1 MHIRPILLLLLSCLT
16 MTAAAVPRKDPPPDS
31 PPALPVREGADTIR
45 LDERYLPSKVTAP
58 SLTGR
63 AGGESGFLTVDS
75 RSGLAQNN
83 VKSIAQDDF
92 GFVWLGT
99 KNGLCR
105 YDGRSLRTV
114 RVADGD
120 TGAANQ
126 NISALER
133 EAGHLLW
140 VGTDQGLFLYD
151 LSADRFLHVETAA
164 ADGQRMTNWVSEIWH
179 DGEGNVWV
187 VVPDEGIFRIAC
199 AGGGGAEAMAT
210 APLHH
215 YANPGQTSSNH
226 FSCLSVGPGGEVWAS
241 GWNIGL
247 WRYVPQTD
255 GFEQLREDATGRPLV
270 GIQTNTLTS
279 LADGSLAMAVQDG
292 HLLLYSPIRGE
303 LTENPWQDFSA
314 TIVRGARAYGETLL
328 VGTYDG
334 LYLINTRTGEA
345 AHYSH
350 DRNNRLSLSDDI
362 IYSIFRDREGG
373 YWLGTMFGGAAYL
386 PAREQM
392 FTVIQC
398 DDVGRTLSSDRIR
411 QLTTDGGTSLWLCT
425 EDRGINHINLATGR
439 ITPDVGH
446 TDSKDDNYTVCL
458 TYFQGRL
465 YAGINKVGVKV
476 VDTRTGQT
484 LLLSNS
490 LLGMPEGASTY
501 DISVDRQGLFWL
513 ATDKGVWRGRL
524 DTGSALT
531 SVEGLEDLWAYQLL
545 HDRRGDVWAA
555 LMGGGLAHLDIRNGR
570 VRRYLPEA
578 DNPHSLSS
586 ASVSAVFEDSR
597 GRIWLSTDRGGI
609 CRYRPESDDFERFN
623 TEQGLPDNVAYNILE
638 DSHQRLWFGTNRGLV
653 QLDPATG
660 RIRLFTTAQGLPSNQ
675 FNYKAALALN
685 GNTFFFGTINGLVRC
700 HPDLLAS
707 DGEGGRTASA
717 ADLLITRLSIDGQE
731 VTPQSPHSPL
741 KHSIME
747 TDRITL
753 PFRHSNISLDI
764 ALLSY
769 GDRLETAYEYRLEP
783 LDEEWHP
790 VPDGGLTLANVGS
803 GTYTLRLR
811 SSGLTGDN
819 ASQRERTLIIVVR
832 QPLWRQWWAIVLYFI
847 AAAALVSLWAIW
859 YRRRKERQFQER
871 QHVFA
876 IEKEKE
882 LSEKRIQYFTEI
894 AHEIRTPL
902 TLISG
907 PLEVIERAGI
917 DNQRVAHNLSV
928 IHQNTNR
935 LLNLASQ
942 LLDFQ
947 KVDSGE
953 LHPQLETVN
962 VSELL
967 RDTMERF
974 EPTYALRGK
983 RLLQLHIEPAVLAQ
997 IDREA
1002 VTKILSNLLNNALK
1016 YGESRCE
1023 VELTSDRSNLRLA
1036 VFSDGPVIP
1045 MERRE
1050 AIFDPF
1056 VQLRKRKPDTDEPT
1070 GGVGIGLALCRSLA
1084 RMHNG
1089 TLVLETIAADGPA
1102 LSQSKG
1108 ADHPEGNRFV
1118 LTIPLGEAAITDDA
1132 PDAPARQTLP
1142 DAATLPEERL
1152 LTQSD
1157 VRGANILLVEDEDG
1171 LREFVS
1177 ERLREDFIVETAANG
1192 QEALERIRATHIDLV
1207 VADIMM
1213 PVMDGIELCRT
1224 IKQDIELSH
1233 IPVIFLTA
1241 KNDTDSKIAGLQVGA
1256 EAYIEKPFAW
1266 DFLRMQIVS
1275 LLSNRQKEREAFAK
1289 RPFFPMNG
1297 MQMSRED
1304 EEFMERALAVINQ
1317 HLSDESFN
1325 VEAMASALF
1334 MSRSSL
1340 LRKIKTLFDMPPLDF
1355 IRLIRLKK
1363 AADLIQDGRYRMGE
1377 ISLKVGFSN
1386 HSYFSKL
1393 FCRQFGMTPKDFEKQ
1408 IQEQRAKTKDLRQ
1421 K

>member
-1 MHIRPILLLLLSCLT
+1 MRLRYLFTLLFGFVAAC
-16 MTAAAVPRKDPPPDS
+16 AAAVSRQD
-31 PPALPVREGADTIR
+31 A
-45 LDERYLPSKVTAP
+45 
-58 SLTGR
+58 
-63 AGGESGFLTVDS
+63 FLIVDS
-75 RSGLAQNN
+75 RSGLSQNN

-105 YDGRSLRTV
+105 YDGRSIRTV
-114 RVADGD
+114 HVADPT
-120 TGAANQ
+120 TGIANQ
-126 NISALER
+126 NISALEH

-151 LSADRFLHVETAA
+151 LSADRFRHIETAA

-179 DGEGNVWV
+179 DRDGDVWV

-199 AGGGGAEAMAT
+199 GKRGGAEAMAT
-210 APLHH
+210 AMLHH
-215 YANPGQTSSNH
+215 YANPGQTNVSH
-226 FSCLSVGPGGEVWAS
+226 YSCLTVTPSGEVWAS

-247 WRYVPQTD
+247 WRYLPQAD
-255 GFEQLREDATGRPLV
+255 RFEQLSEDATGRSLL
-270 GIQTNTLTS
+270 GIQTNTLTT
-279 LADGSLAMAVQDG
+279 LTDGSLALAVQNG
-292 HLLLYSPIRGE
+292 HLMLYSPIRGE

-314 TIVRGARAYGETLL
+314 TIVRGAMAYGDALL

-334 LYLINTRTGEA
+334 LYRIRTSTGDVV
-345 AHYSH
+345 HYSH

-362 IYSIFRDREGG
+362 IYTIFRDREGG
-373 YWLGTMFGGAAYL
+373 FWVGTMFGGAAYL

-392 FTVIQC
+392 FTVIQS
-398 DDVGRTLSSDRIR
+398 DDEGHTLSSDRIR
-411 QLTTDGGTSLWLCT
+411 QLTTDGDRNLWLCT
-425 EDRGINHINLATGR
+425 EDRGINHIDLATGR
-439 ITPDVGH
+439 ITPDIGL
-446 TDSKDDNYTVCL
+446 TASNDDHYTICL

-465 YAGINKVGVKV
+465 YAGINKVGIKV
-476 VDTRTGQT
+476 VDTRTGRTHMLTNAQ
-484 LLLSNS
+484 
-490 LLGMPEGASTY
+490 LGLPEGVSTY

-513 ATDKGVWRGRL
+513 ATDQGVWRGRL
-524 DTGSALT
+524 EQGTALT
-531 SVEGLEDLWAYQLL
+531 TVKGIENLWAYQLL
-545 HDRRGDVWAA
+545 HDRRGDVWVA
-555 LMGGGLAHLDIRNGR
+555 LMGGGLAHLNTRNAR
-570 VRRYLPEA
+570 VRRYQPEPG
-578 DNPHSLSS
+578 NPHSLSS
-586 ASVSAVFEDSR
+586 ASVSAVFEDSQ

-638 DSHQRLWFGTNRGLV
+638 DSHHRLWFGTNRGLV

-660 RIRLFTTAQGLPSNQ
+660 RLHLFTTAQGLPSNQ
-675 FNYKAALALN
+675 FNYKAALALPA
-685 GNTFFFGTINGLVRC
+685 GTFFFGTINGLVRC
-700 HPDLLAS
+700 HPDQLSS
-707 DGEGGRTASA
+707 DGEVQPTTVA

-731 VTPQSPHSPL
+731 VTPQTPHSPL
-741 KHSIME
+741 KRSIMQ

-753 PFRHSNISLDI
+753 PFKHSNISLDI

-783 LDEEWHP
+783 LDAEWHP
-790 VPDGGLTLANVGS
+790 VPDGGLTLANLGS
-803 GTYTLRLR
+803 GSYTLRLR
-811 SSGLTGDN
+811 STGLTGE
-819 ASQRERTLIIVVR
+819 STPHHERTLTIVVR
-832 QPLWRQWWAIVLYFI
+832 PPLWRGWWAILLYVL
-847 AAAALVSLWAIW
+847 AAAALASFWAQW

-871 QHVFA
+871 QRIFA

-882 LSEKRIQYFTEI
+882 LNEKRIHYFTEI

-917 DNQRVAHNLSV
+917 DDQRVAHNLSV
-928 IHQNTNR
+928 VRQNTNR

-947 KVDSGE
+947 KADSGE

-983 RLLQLHIEPAVLAQ
+983 KLQQLHIEPAVLAQ

-1016 YGESRCE
+1016 YGRSRCQ
-1023 VELTSDRSNLRLA
+1023 VSLTSDRSVLRLA
-1036 VFSDGPVIP
+1036 VFSDGPAIP
-1045 MERRE
+1045 AERHE

-1056 VQLRKRKPDTDEPT
+1056 VQLRNRKPDTDDTP

-1084 RMHNG
+1084 KMHNG
-1089 TLVLETIAADGPA
+1089 TLALETVAPDGTV
-1102 LSQSKG
+1102 Q
-1108 ADHPEGNRFV
+1108 PEGNRFV
-1118 LTIPLGEAAITDDA
+1118 LTLPLGEAAITDDA
-1132 PDAPARQTLP
+1132 SDAPARQTLP

-1152 LTQSD
+1152 LTQSQ
-1157 VRGANILLVEDEDG
+1157 VRGATILLVEDDDG
-1171 LREFVS
+1171 IRDFVG

-1192 QEALERIRATHIDLV
+1192 QEALEKIRAAHIDLV

-1213 PVMDGIELCRT
+1213 PVMDGVELCRT

-1241 KNDTDSKIAGLQVGA
+1241 KNDTESKIAGLQVGA

-1289 RPFFPMNG
+1289 RPFFPING

-1304 EEFMERALAVINQ
+1304 EEFMARALAVINQ
-1317 HLSDESFN
+1317 NLSDESFN
-1325 VEAMASALF
+1325 VEAMASALC

-1355 IRLIRLKK
+1355 IRLIRLKR
-1363 AADLIQDGRYRMGE
+1363 AADLIQEGRFRMGE
-1377 ISLKVGFSN
+1377 ISTKVGFSN

>member
-1 MHIRPILLLLLSCLT
+1 MHLKRILTLLLAAAA
-16 MTAAAVPRKDPPPDS
+16 TAAA
-31 PPALPVREGADTIR
+31 ALSRQDA
-45 LDERYLPSKVTAP
+45 
-58 SLTGR
+58 
-63 AGGESGFLTVDS
+63 FLIVDS
-75 RSGLAQNN
+75 RSGLSQNN

-105 YDGRSLRTV
+105 YDGRSIRTV
-114 RVADGD
+114 HVADPT
-120 TGAANQ
+120 TGIANQ
-126 NISALER
+126 NISALEH

-151 LSADRFLHVETAA
+151 LSADRFRHVETAA

-179 DGEGNVWV
+179 DREGNVWV
-187 VVPDEGIFRIAC
+187 VVPDEGIFKLAC
-199 AGGGGAEAMAT
+199 AKRGSAEAVAT

-215 YANPGQTSSNH
+215 YANPGQTNTSH
-226 FSCLSVGPGGEVWAS
+226 YSCLTVAPNGDVWAS

-247 WRYVPQTD
+247 WRYEPQTD
-255 GFEQLREDATGRPLV
+255 RFEQLREDATGRSLL
-270 GIQTNTLTS
+270 GIQTNTLTT
-279 LADGSLAMAVQDG
+279 LTDGSLALAVQNG
-292 HLLLYSPIRGE
+292 HLMLYSPIRGE

-314 TIVRGARAYGETLL
+314 TIVRGAMAYGDALL

-334 LYLINTRTGEA
+334 LYRIRTSTGDVV
-345 AHYSH
+345 HYSH

-362 IYSIFRDREGG
+362 IYTIFRDREGG
-373 YWLGTMFGGAAYL
+373 FWVGTMFGGAAYL

-392 FTVIQC
+392 FTVIQS
-398 DDVGRTLSSDRIR
+398 DDEGHTLSSDRIR
-411 QLTTDGGTSLWLCT
+411 QLTTDGDRNLWLCT
-425 EDRGINHINLATGR
+425 EDRGINHIDIATGR
-439 ITPDVGH
+439 ITPDIGK
-446 TDSKDDNYTVCL
+446 TASKDDNYTICL

-476 VDTRTGQT
+476 IDTRTGQT
-484 LLLSNS
+484 RMLPNA
-490 LLGMPEGASTY
+490 LLGIPEGASTY

-513 ATDKGVWRGRL
+513 ATDQGVWRGRL
-524 DTGSALT
+524 DAGTALT
-531 SVEGLEDLWAYQLL
+531 TVEGVENLWAYQLL
-545 HDRRGDVWAA
+545 HDRRGGVWMA
-555 LMGGGLAHLDIRNGR
+555 LMGGGLAHLNIKNAR

-586 ASVSAVFEDSR
+586 ASVSAVFEDSQ

-609 CRYRPESDDFERFN
+609 CRYRAESDDFERFN

-660 RIRLFTTAQGLPSNQ
+660 RIHLFTTAQGLPSNQ
-675 FNYKAALALN
+675 FNYKAALALTP
-685 GNTFFFGTINGLVRC
+685 GTFFFGTINGLVRC
-700 HPDLLAS
+700 HPDQLSS
-707 DGEGGRTASA
+707 DGEAQPTTVA

-731 VTPQSPHSPL
+731 VTPQTPHSPL
-741 KHSIME
+741 KRCIMQ

-753 PFRHSNISLDI
+753 PFKHSNISLDI

-783 LDEEWHP
+783 LDTEWHP
-790 VPDGGLTLANVGS
+790 VPDGGLTLANLGS
-803 GTYTLRLR
+803 GSYTLRLR
-811 SSGLTGDN
+811 ATGLMGD
-819 ASQRERTLIIVVR
+819 STPHHERTLTIVVR
-832 QPLWRQWWAIVLYFI
+832 PPLWRQWWAIVLYVL

-871 QHVFA
+871 QRVFA

-907 PLEVIERAGI
+907 PLEIIENARI
-917 DNQRVAHNLSV
+917 DDQRVTHNLSV

-983 RLLQLHIEPAVLAQ
+983 KLQQQHIEPAVLAQ

-1016 YGESRCE
+1016 YGLSCCQ
-1023 VELTSDRSNLRLA
+1023 VALTSDRSDLRLA
-1036 VFSDGPVIP
+1036 VFSDGPAIP
-1045 MERRE
+1045 AERHE
-1050 AIFDPF
+1050 TIFDPF
-1056 VQLRKRKPDTDEPT
+1056 VQLRNRKPDPDDPP

-1084 RMHNG
+1084 KMHNG
-1089 TLVLETIAADGPA
+1089 TLALETVTADG
-1102 LSQSKG
+1102 
-1108 ADHPEGNRFV
+1108 ADQPEGNRFV
-1118 LTIPLGEAAITDDA
+1118 LTLPLGEAAITDDA
-1132 PDAPARQTLP
+1132 PDAPAQQTLP
-1142 DAATLPEERL
+1142 DSATLPEERL
-1152 LTQSD
+1152 LTQSQ
-1157 VRGANILLVEDEDG
+1157 VRGATILLVEDDDG
-1171 LREFVS
+1171 IREFVGQ
-1177 ERLREDFIVETAANG
+1177 RLREDFIVETAANG
-1192 QEALERIRATHIDLV
+1192 QEALEKIRAAHIDLV
-1207 VADIMM
+1207 VTDIMM
-1213 PVMDGIELCRT
+1213 PVMDGVELCRA

-1289 RPFFPMNG
+1289 RPFFPING

-1304 EEFMERALAVINQ
+1304 EEFMARALAVINQ
-1317 HLSDESFN
+1317 NLSDESFN
-1325 VEAMASALF
+1325 VEAMASALC

-1355 IRLIRLKK
+1355 IRLIRLKR
-1363 AADLIQDGRYRMGE
+1363 AADLIQEGRYRMGE

>member
-1 MHIRPILLLLLSCLT
+1 MRLKYLLALLLSSVAVCS
-16 MTAAAVPRKDPPPDS
+16 AAFSQQD
-31 PPALPVREGADTIR
+31 
-45 LDERYLPSKVTAP
+45 
-58 SLTGR
+58 
-63 AGGESGFLTVDS
+63 GFVVVDS
-75 RSGLAQNN
+75 RSGLSQNN
-83 VKSIAQDDF
+83 VKSIVQDDF
-92 GFVWLGT
+92 GFIWLGT

-114 RVADGD
+114 HVADAT

-126 NISALER
+126 NISALEQ

-140 VGTDQGLFLYD
+140 VGTDQGVFLYD
-151 LSADRFLHVETAA
+151 LSADRFFHVGTAA

-179 DGEGNVWV
+179 DRDGNVWV

-199 AGGGGAEAMAT
+199 ARGGGTEAVAT

-215 YANPGQTSSNH
+215 YANPGQTNTSH
-226 FSCLSVGPGGEVWAS
+226 YSCLTVAPSGDVWAS

-255 GFEQLREDATGRPLV
+255 RFEQLREDAAGRSLL
-270 GIQTNTLTS
+270 GIQTNTLTT
-279 LADGSLAMAVQDG
+279 LPDGSLAMAVQDG
-292 HLLLYSPIRGE
+292 HLMLYSPIKGE
-303 LTENPWQDFSA
+303 LTENPWQDFST
-314 TIVRGARAYGETLL
+314 TIVRGAMAYGDTLL

-334 LYLINTRTGEA
+334 LYRIRTQTGDV
-345 AHYSH
+345 AHYTH

-362 IYSIFRDREGG
+362 IYTIFRDREGG
-373 YWLGTMFGGAAYL
+373 FWLGTMFGGAAYL

-392 FTVIQC
+392 FTVIQS
-398 DDVGRTLSSDRIR
+398 DEEGHTLSSDRIR
-411 QLTTDGGTSLWLCT
+411 QLTTDGDRSLWLCT
-425 EDRGINHINLATGR
+425 EDRGINHIDLATGR
-439 ITPDVGH
+439 ITPDIGQ
-446 TDSKDDNYTVCL
+446 TASKDDNYTICL

-476 VDTRTGQT
+476 VNTRTGQT
-484 LLLSNS
+484 HMLPNS
-490 LLGMPEGASTY
+490 LLGIPEGASTY

-513 ATDKGVWRGRL
+513 ATDQGVWHGRL
-524 DTGSALT
+524 DAGSRLT
-531 SVEGLEDLWAYQLL
+531 TVEGVENLWAYQLL
-545 HDRRGDVWAA
+545 HDRQGNVWMA
-555 LMGGGLAHLDIRNGR
+555 LMGGGLAHLNIKNAR

-586 ASVSAVFEDSR
+586 ASVSAVFEDIQ

-638 DSHQRLWFGTNRGLV
+638 DSHHRLWFGTNRGLV

-660 RIRLFTTAQGLPSNQ
+660 RIHLFTTAQGLPSNQ

-707 DGEGGRTASA
+707 DGEVQRTATA

-731 VTPQSPHSPL
+731 VTPQTPHSPL
-741 KHSIME
+741 KRSIME

-753 PFRHSNISLDI
+753 PFKHSNISLDI

-783 LDEEWHP
+783 LDTEWHP

-811 SSGLTGDN
+811 STGLTNDN
-819 ASQRERTLIIVVR
+819 AHHRERTLTIVVR
-832 QPLWRQWWAIVLYFI
+832 PPLWRQWWAIALYI
-847 AAAALVSLWAIW
+847 LSAAALISLWAVW

-871 QHVFA
+871 QRVFA

-907 PLEVIERAGI
+907 PLEVIERAGV
-917 DNQRVAHNLSV
+917 DDQRVAHNLSV

-983 RLLQLHIEPAVLAQ
+983 LLHQLHIEPAVLAQ

-1016 YGESRCE
+1016 YGQSRCE

-1036 VFSDGPVIP
+1036 VFSDGPIIP
-1045 MERRE
+1045 VERRE

-1056 VQLRKRKPDTDEPT
+1056 VQLRNRKPDTDETP

-1084 RMHNG
+1084 KMHNG
-1089 TLVLETIAADGPA
+1089 TLALEAMAADGA
-1102 LSQSKG
+1102 N
-1108 ADHPEGNRFV
+1108 HPEGNRFV
-1118 LTIPLGEAAITDDA
+1118 LTLPLGEAAITDDD
-1132 PDAPARQTLP
+1132 PDAPAQQTLP

-1157 VRGANILLVEDEDG
+1157 VRGANIMLVEDEDG
-1171 LREFVS
+1171 IREFIS

-1192 QEALERIRATHIDLV
+1192 QEALEKIRAAHIDLV
-1207 VADIMM
+1207 VTDIMM
-1213 PVMDGIELCRT
+1213 PVMDGVELCRA

-1363 AADLIQDGRYRMGE
+1363 AADLIQEGRYRMGE

-1408 IQEQRAKTKDLRQ
+1408 IQEQQAKKRDLRQ

>member
-1 MHIRPILLLLLSCLT
+1 MHPRQLLTLLLCLVSLHATPLSQQ
-16 MTAAAVPRKDPPPDS
+16 D
-31 PPALPVREGADTIR
+31 
-45 LDERYLPSKVTAP
+45 
-58 SLTGR
+58 
-63 AGGESGFLTVDS
+63 GFLIVDS
-75 RSGLAQNN
+75 RSGLSQNN

-105 YDGRSLRTV
+105 YDGRAIRTV
-114 RVADGD
+114 QVADAA
-120 TGAANQ
+120 TGTANQ

-133 EAGHLLW
+133 EQGHLLW
-140 VGTDQGLFLYD
+140 VGTDQGVFLYD
-151 LSADRFLHVETAA
+151 LSADRFRHIETAA
-164 ADGQRMTNWVSEIWH
+164 PDGQQMTNWVSEIVH
-179 DGEGNVWV
+179 DRAGDAWI
-187 VVPDEGIFRIAC
+187 VVPDEGIFRMAC
-199 AGGGGAEAMAT
+199 GAARGADGVAK

-215 YANPGQTSSNH
+215 YANPGRTNTSH
-226 FSCLSVGPGGEVWAS
+226 FSCLAITPHGEVWAS

-247 WRYVPQTD
+247 WRYVPQND
-255 GFEQLREDATGRPLV
+255 RFEQLSEDATGRSLL
-270 GIQTNTLTS
+270 GIQTNTLTA
-279 LADGSLAMAVQDG
+279 LPDGSLAMAVQDG
-292 HLLLYSPIRGE
+292 HLMLYSPIKGE
-303 LTENPWQDFSA
+303 LTENPWQDFSK
-314 TIVRGARAYGETLL
+314 TIVRGAKAYGETLL

-334 LYLINTRTGEA
+334 LYRIHTSTGDIV
-345 AHYSH
+345 HYSH

-362 IYSIFRDREGG
+362 IYTIFRDREGG

-392 FTVIQC
+392 FTVVQS
-398 DDVGRTLSSDRIR
+398 DREGHTLSSDRIR
-411 QLTTDGGTSLWLCT
+411 QLATDGDRNLWLCT
-425 EDRGINHINLATGR
+425 EDRGINHIDLATGR
-439 ITPDVGH
+439 ITPDVGR
-446 TDSKDDNYTVCL
+446 TDSKDDNYTICL
-458 TYFQGRL
+458 TYYQGRL

-484 LLLSNS
+484 FMLQNS
-490 LLGMPEGASTY
+490 QLGLPEGSSVY
-501 DISVDRQGLFWL
+501 DISVDHQGLFWL
-513 ATDKGVWRGRL
+513 ATDQGVWRGRL
-524 DTGSALT
+524 GQGEALST
-531 SVEGLEDLWAYQLL
+531 VKGVENLWAYQLL
-545 HDRRGDVWAA
+545 HDRRGDAWMA
-555 LMGGGLAHLDIRNGR
+555 LMGGGLAHLNNKSAR
-570 VRRYLPEA
+570 VKRYLPEA
-578 DNPHSLSS
+578 NNPNSLSS
-586 ASVSAVFEDSR
+586 ASVSAVFEDSQ

-609 CRYRPESDDFERFN
+609 CRYRPETDDFERFN

-638 DSHQRLWFGTNRGLV
+638 DSHHRLWFGTNRGLV

-660 RIRLFTTAQGLPSNQ
+660 RLHLFTTAQGLPSNQ

-685 GNTFFFGTINGLVRC
+685 DNTFFFGTINGLVRC
-700 HPDLLAS
+700 HPDLLPS
-707 DGEGGRTASA
+707 DGRAQRTTA
-717 ADLLITRLSIDGQE
+717 AELFITRLSIDGQE
-731 VTPQSPHSPL
+731 VTPQTPRSPL
-741 KHSIME
+741 KRSIME

-753 PFRHSNISLDI
+753 PFKHSNISLDL

-769 GDRLETAYEYRLEP
+769 GDRLETAYEYRIEP
-783 LDEEWHP
+783 LDGDWHP
-790 VPDGGLTLANVGS
+790 VPDGGLTLANLGA
-803 GTYTLRLR
+803 GTYTLHLR
-811 SSGLTGDN
+811 STGLNSDDTPN
-819 ASQRERTLIIVVR
+819 RERTLTIVVR
-832 QPLWRQWWAIVLYFI
+832 PPWWRQWWSLLLYMLAI
-847 AAAALVSLWAIW
+847 ASLVSLWTAW
-859 YRRRKERQFQER
+859 YRQRKERQFQER
-871 QHVFA
+871 QRIFA

-902 TLISG
+902 TLIGG
-907 PLEVIERAGI
+907 PLEVIEKTGI
-917 DNQRVAHNLSV
+917 DDQRVARNLSV
-928 IHQNTNR
+928 IRQNTNR

-983 RLLQLHIEPAVLAQ
+983 QLVQKHIEPAVLAQ

-1002 VTKILSNLLNNALK
+1002 VTKIVSNLLNNALK
-1016 YGESRCE
+1016 YGLSRCE
-1023 VELTSDRSNLRLA
+1023 VTLTSDRTGLRLA
-1036 VFSDGPVIP
+1036 VFSDGAVIP
-1045 MERRE
+1045 AERRE

-1056 VQLRKRKPDTDEPT
+1056 VQLRNRKPDSDETP

-1084 RMHNG
+1084 KMHNG
-1089 TLVLETIAADGPA
+1089 ALMVEPVAAATDGEA
-1102 LSQSKG
+1102 
-1108 ADHPEGNRFV
+1108 EGNCFV
-1118 LTIPLGEAAITDDA
+1118 LLLPLGEAAITDDA
-1132 PDAPARQTLP
+1132 PDAPAQQTLPETATLP
-1142 DAATLPEERL
+1142 DAGL
-1152 LTQSD
+1152 LTHD
-1157 VRGANILLVEDEDG
+1157 HVRGANILLVEDEDG
-1171 LREFVS
+1171 IREFVG

-1192 QEALERIRATHIDLV
+1192 QEALEKIRATHVDLV
-1207 VADIMM
+1207 VTDIMM
-1213 PVMDGIELCRT
+1213 PVMDGVELCRA

-1241 KNDTDSKIAGLQVGA
+1241 KNDTESKIAGLQVGA

-1304 EEFMERALAVINQ
+1304 EEFMERALEVINR
-1317 HLSDESFN
+1317 HLSDENFN

-1408 IQEQRAKTKDLRQ
+1408 IQEQRSKTKDLRQ
-1421 K
+1421 